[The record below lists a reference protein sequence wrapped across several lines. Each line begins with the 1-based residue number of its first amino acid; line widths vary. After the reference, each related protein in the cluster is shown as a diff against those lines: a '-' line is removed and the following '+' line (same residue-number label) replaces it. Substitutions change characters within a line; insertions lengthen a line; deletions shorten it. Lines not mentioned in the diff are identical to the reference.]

1 MIACNYYIT
10 FSHKCQQYFLLIF
23 FFYTHSVL
31 IFYEIYDI
39 INTKGMI
46 PMEFSGFSDKT
57 LKYLNDIVVMND
69 RKWYE
74 EHKPDYNKYI
84 KEPFYELIE
93 LLTPT
98 IRKIDPQLI
107 TDPKKC
113 LSRIYRDARRVK
125 GGCMYRDHV
134 WLVFKRQQND
144 TLFENPSFYFE
155 ITPYGCSCGMGF
167 YCAHARIMEK
177 WRNYIA
183 ENPRAFEEAID
194 PIEESEIL
202 DAHGQSYARPK
213 PDCPPGL
220 EKWYNFKTFFIN
232 TDMDISFIK
241 SPDLADFLAEQ
252 FNTCAP
258 LYKILSDEILNKDSE
273 FNDTGYIYNF
283 NI

>member
-10 FSHKCQQYFLLIF
+10 FSHKCQQYILLIF

-220 EKWYNFKTFFIN
+220 EKW
-232 TDMDISFIK
+232 
-241 SPDLADFLAEQ
+241 
-252 FNTCAP
+252 
-258 LYKILSDEILNKDSE
+258 
-273 FNDTGYIYNF
+273 
-283 NI
+283 